1 MFEPYVWITDVQTSI
16 CFDKNG
22 FPYLVI
28 DPFFLHENPLY
39 IPKDNKVYMKYA
51 IKGSIVKGQKYYTI
65 KKSENI
71 VYVVRIHIKHYGM
84 AFRNIRVIV
93 DGHIINQL
101 NYDEDFK
108 YGSHIARAIEVT
120 PESKIRIEFDVM
132 DKHYTIVYANDNVE
146 TIIETGEMPKQ
157 LTEEEIKALAQELTE
172 QLVISLSDNAKPE
185 NREEAVLKWIDDHN
199 PFDWTVAE
207 VLNLQLQGIES
218 WDSLTFDQK
227 SKVADLIVELLEKK
241 ANKCD
246 SLR

>member
-1 MFEPYVWITDVQTSI
+1 MIEPSVWITDAQSSI

-28 DPFFLHENPLY
+28 DPFCLHENPLY
-39 IPKDNKVYMKYA
+39 IPKDNRVYMKYA

-71 VYVVRIHIKHYGM
+71 VYVVRIHIRHHGM

-101 NYDEDFK
+101 NYDVDFK
-108 YGSHIARAIEVT
+108 YDSHIDRAIEVT
-120 PESKIRIEFDVM
+120 PGSKIRIEFDVM

-146 TIIETGEMPKQ
+146 TSIETGEMPKQ

-172 QLVISLSDNAKPE
+172 QLVISLSDNAKPV
-185 NREEAVLKWIDDHN
+185 NREEAVLKWIDDHK
-199 PFDWTVAE
+199 PPGWTSTE
-207 VLNLQLQGIES
+207 VLDLKLQGTEK
-218 WDSLTFDQK
+218 WDSLTLDQK
-227 SKVADLIVELLEKK
+227 SRVVEEIIELLEKK
-241 ANKCD
+241 VNK
-246 SLR
+246 